1 MKTDALRL
9 PKSDGTLAP
18 FAFRDAVQWD
28 VQRTRPQ
35 WNRVAFAAAHVVAD
49 PTAAIDPWLDVA
61 LDWDATLDY
70 RKHLWRLGFAV
81 AESMDTAQRGMG
93 LDWPTS
99 LELIRRSA
107 ALARQTPGAVVYGG
121 AGTDHLPAD
130 REATVERVVAA
141 YLEQCS
147 AVEATGAGIILM
159 ASRALAGCARSPDDY
174 VTVYGRVLSQVSRPV
189 ILHWLG
195 DMFDPAL
202 AGYWVGRATP
212 DPDHARAMDVCLQVI
227 GANAAKVD
235 GIKISLL
242 DDRKEV
248 ALRARL
254 PSGVRMYTG
263 DDFNF
268 ASLIGGDG
276 SEEAGRYSDALLGIF
291 DAIAPAAS
299 AALTALANGDR
310 KRFDEI
316 LAPTVPLSRH
326 VFAAPTRFYKT
337 GVVFLAW
344 LNGHQRHF
352 TMVGGQ
358 QSARSLVH
366 LAELVRL
373 ADAAGLISDPARA
386 TSRLRSFLS
395 VHGIG

>member
-1 MKTDALRL
+1 MKTDALLL
-9 PKSDGTLAP
+9 PRRDGTLAP
-18 FAFRDAVQWD
+18 FAFRDPVQWGAPGAH
-28 VQRTRPQ
+28 PQ

-49 PTAAIDPWLDVA
+49 PKAAIDPWLDVA
-61 LDWDATLDY
+61 LDWDATLAY
-70 RKHLWRLGFAV
+70 RRHLWSLGFAV
-81 AESMDTAQRGMG
+81 AEAMDTAQRGMG

-107 ALARQTPGAVVYGG
+107 SLARATPGAIVFAG
-121 AGTDHLPAD
+121 AGTDHVAPDANL
-130 REATVERVVAA
+130 RIERVIAA
-141 YLEQCS
+141 YEEQCA

-159 ASRALAGCARSPDDY
+159 ASRALAACARSSDDY
-174 VTVYGRVLSQVSRPV
+174 VTVYRRVLSQVSRPV

-202 AGYWVGRATP
+202 AGYWTGRGSA
-212 DPDHARAMDVCLQVI
+212 DPDHVRAMDVCAQVI
-227 GANAAKVD
+227 AENADKVD

-248 ALRARL
+248 ALRNRL
-254 PSGVRMYTG
+254 PAGVRMYTG

-268 ASLIGGDG
+268 AALIGGD
-276 SEEAGRYSDALLGIF
+276 AGGHSDALLGIF
-291 DAIAPAAS
+291 DAIASAAS
-299 AALTALANGDR
+299 AALTALARGER
-310 KRFDEI
+310 ERFDAI

-344 LNGHQRHF
+344 LNGHQSHF

-373 ADAAGLISDPARA
+373 ADAAGLISDPGLA
-386 TSRLRSFLS
+386 TTRLRALLAT
-395 VHGIG
+395 HGVA